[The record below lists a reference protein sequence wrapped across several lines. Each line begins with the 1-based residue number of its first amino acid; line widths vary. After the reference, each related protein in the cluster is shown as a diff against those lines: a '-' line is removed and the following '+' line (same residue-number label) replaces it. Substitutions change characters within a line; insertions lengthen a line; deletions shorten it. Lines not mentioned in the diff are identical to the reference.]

1 MHTAQEVEPS
11 EGVTTFLLLLLVFF
25 SVTSS
30 IVAAEWAEG
39 LHILSWAALGGLG
52 WGWLLAKIRR
62 VSGAWAHFLAFVLTI
77 PVTVFLTT
85 SLLAAKLTLE
95 EKLVVLA
102 TRVLEW
108 CWRVAAG
115 GSASDNLIFVMQLT
129 ALIWLIAYTAAW
141 FVYRRRQVWGALVPS
156 GAALLLNLFYSAST
170 DFYLGVYLLS
180 ALLLLIRT
188 NLHALERRWRAATV
202 GYTSD
207 VQFDVLGYGA
217 LFTLLL
223 LIATSFLPASAPG
236 PTWLAVLD
244 PLQEPWHNLE
254 THFTRAFSA
263 LRAVPRPAPVA
274 FSRPTLTM
282 GGPVT
287 LGQRPVMD
295 VRADYG
301 RYWRARVYDW
311 YEASTWF
318 STQLEPLWLNAN
330 DTRLD
335 TPQGYLRVEVTQTI
349 TLYSND
355 QNILYAQAQP
365 IRFGLPIEARMAT
378 DPIELILARAR
389 RPLRVGDTYTVV
401 SAISIA
407 DEESLRA
414 DSTDYPDWIRA
425 RYLQLPDDLPARVR
439 DKAREITAPFSNPY
453 DRAVALEKFL
463 RAHIIYDENVSAPPF
478 GMDGVDYVLF
488 ERPAGYCN
496 YYASAM
502 AVMARALGIP
512 ARVVSGYALGDYA
525 DGVFH
530 IVEANAHSWVEI
542 YFPHYGWIEFEPTA
556 SKPEIERPK
565 RAQSAPDN
573 PDVNATAAEQRRR
586 RERHRAE
593 EMDEEDFGAASA
605 TARAWRFDERATLLG
620 LVSVLVLTLASV
632 VGIRRWR
639 YAHQLAR
646 LQPAARVYEEML
658 ERARWLGL
666 REARHTT
673 PLERAQA
680 IGHLLPSARN
690 ESVCVAAFY
699 TRERFGAHP
708 LDAAERA
715 ALTRAWDTW
724 RAQWWRS
731 VAHYTVSCLAT
742 PARQFIERAYIT
754 LNRWNNRD
762 NFQASI

>member
-1 MHTAQEVEPS
+1 MRTETEPS
-11 EGVTTFLLLLLVFF
+11 EGTLTFVFLLLVVSSL
-25 SVTSS
+25 TSS
-30 IVAAEWAEG
+30 IAAAEWTDG
-39 LHILSWAALGGLG
+39 LHILSWAALAGLS
-52 WGWLLAKIRR
+52 WGWLFAKIRR
-62 VSGAWAHFLAFVLTI
+62 VPGAWAHLLAFLLTV
-77 PVTVFLTT
+77 PVTTFLTA
-85 SLLAAKLTLE
+85 SLLSTKLTLE
-95 EKLVVLA
+95 EKLSILA

-108 CWRVAAG
+108 CQRVASG

-156 GAALLLNLFYSAST
+156 GAALLLNLFYAAPA
-170 DFYLGVYLLS
+170 DFYLGVFVLS

-188 NLHALERRWRAATV
+188 NLHALERRWRAAAV

-207 VQFDVLGYGA
+207 VQFDVMGYGA
-217 LFTLLL
+217 LFALLL
-223 LIATSFLPASAPG
+223 LITTAFLPASAPG
-236 PTWLAVLD
+236 PAWLALLD

-263 LRAVPRPAPVA
+263 LRAAPRPAPIA
-274 FSRPTLTM
+274 FSSPALTM
-282 GGPVT
+282 GGPIT
-287 LGQRPVMD
+287 LGQRAVMD
-295 VRADYG
+295 IRADNG
-301 RYWRARVYDW
+301 RYWRARVYDK

-318 STQLEPLWLNAN
+318 STQLEPLLLSTN
-330 DTRLD
+330 DARLD
-335 TPQGYLRVEVTQTI
+335 TPQGYLRVQVTQTI
-349 TLYSND
+349 TLYLND

-365 IRFGLPIEARMAT
+365 IRFSLPIEARVAT
-378 DPIELILARAR
+378 EPLDLTLARAR
-389 RPLRVGDTYTVV
+389 RTLHAGDTYTVV
-401 SAISIA
+401 SAISVA

-425 RYLQLPDDLPARVR
+425 RYLQLPDDLPERVR
-439 DKAREITAPFSNPY
+439 DKAHEIAAPFSNPY

-463 RAHIIYDENVSAPPF
+463 RAHITYDENVSAPPF
-478 GMDGVDYVLF
+478 GVDGVDYVLF

-502 AVMARALGIP
+502 AVLARALGIP

-542 YFPHYGWIEFEPTA
+542 YFPRYGWIEFEPTA
-556 SKPEIERPK
+556 NKPEIERPK
-565 RAQSAPDN
+565 RAQTAPDN
-573 PDVNATAAEQRRR
+573 PDVNEAAAEQRRR
-586 RERHRAE
+586 RERNRAD
-593 EMDEEDFGAASA
+593 EMDEEDFGAAST

-666 REARHTT
+666 REARHAT

-680 IGHLLPSARN
+680 ISDLMPNAR
-690 ESVCVAAFY
+690 EATARIATLY

-708 LDAAERA
+708 LDVSERA
-715 ALTRAWDTW
+715 TLERAWDKW
-724 RAQWWRS
+724 RAAWWRGMAQYGVTRS
-731 VAHYTVSCLAT
+731 VT
-742 PARQFIERAYIT
+742 PARQFIERVYTA
-754 LNRWNNRD
+754 LDRWNNRD
-762 NFQASI
+762 SFQSSI